1 MPQGRSTNRRRR
13 GRELALRVLFELE
26 GSTRDVESAL
36 LYQAPEVGATGDV
49 TAFARTLLDA
59 YQEHAE
65 ACDAAIQGTTT
76 HWVLSEAG
84 KIERTALRLA
94 TAELLHLED
103 VPVPVTINEWV
114 ELTKQYVG
122 EEGAHFV
129 NGVLGEIER
138 SHSSGTAND

>member
-26 GSTRDVESAL
+26 GNTRDMESAL

-49 TAFARTLLDA
+49 TSFARTLLGS
-59 YQEHAE
+59 YQDHAST
-65 ACDAAIQGTTT
+65 CDDAIQGTTT

-84 KIERTALRLA
+84 KVERTALRLA
-94 TAELLHLED
+94 TAELLFLED
-103 VPVPVTINEWV
+103 VPAPVTINEWV

-138 SHSSGTAND
+138 SHPGGSIDD

>member
-26 GSTRDVESAL
+26 GSRRDMESAL

-59 YQEHAE
+59 YHDNAH
-65 ACDAAIQGTTT
+65 ACDDAIQGTTT
-76 HWVLSEAG
+76 HWVLSETG

-94 TAELLHLED
+94 TAELIYVED

-138 SHSSGTAND
+138 SHSGEPADD